1 VSQSVWNWLY
11 YRDETSLAGRDIK
24 CSIGL
29 KKCMPNGNI
38 QQCQWLSLDSSSKH
52 RLRTDEDRLIGQ
64 IGWNT
69 PASRGHV
76 QGLMGRRRVN
86 IDSGRII
93 PPFSL

>member
-1 VSQSVWNWLY
+1 
-11 YRDETSLAGRDIK
+11 
-24 CSIGL
+24 
-29 KKCMPNGNI
+29 M
-38 QQCQWLSLDSSSKH
+38 H

-69 PASRGHV
+69 PAPRGHA
-76 QGLMGRRRVN
+76 QGLMGRRRVD